1 MPKII
6 LKDGSEF
13 IVNQSILEENI
24 LPAQPDEMI
33 QLGKNYFKK
42 SSIEIIHD
50 DEKEKVSPENKNT
63 SHKNGSETTKIRK
76 NIIKIGDKIVN
87 FGTIGI
93 FLFTPCYVWVS
104 LSLLE
109 DSFTEIFIITII
121 GLVSFLLLKKQ
132 GNLIRTL
139 SAKSIS
145 GSLWNS
151 LMLIPLSSLTL
162 TNSGDGVI
170 EALVFLSQFGISF
183 YIFVYIIISL
193 FRVNKA
199 MKNKEFVESLT
210 QTKNS

>member
-13 IVNQSILEENI
+13 IVNQAILEESI

-33 QLGKNYFKK
+33 QLGKTYFKK

-50 DEKEKVSPENKNT
+50 YEKEKVSPENKTT
-63 SHKNGSETTKIRK
+63 SHKDDSETTKIRK

-87 FGTIGI
+87 FGTIGT

-109 DSFTEIFIITII
+109 DSFTEIFIITIV
-121 GLVSFLLLKKQ
+121 GLVSFSLLKKQ

-139 SAKSIS
+139 SAKNIS
-145 GSLWNS
+145 LSLWNS
-151 LMLIPLSSLTL
+151 LGLLLLSSLTL
-162 TNSGDGVI
+162 TNSGIGRV

-183 YIFVYIIISL
+183 YIFIYIIISL

-199 MKNKEFVESLT
+199 MKNTDFVQSLKNN
-210 QTKNS
+210 KNS

>member
-13 IVNQSILEENI
+13 IVDQAILEDNI

-42 SSIEIIHD
+42 SSIEIIHG
-50 DEKEKVSPENKNT
+50 DEKEKVSPKNKNT
-63 SHKNGSETTKIRK
+63 SHKNDSETTKIRK

-109 DSFTEIFIITII
+109 NSFTEIFIITII

-132 GNLIRTL
+132 GNLIRAL

-145 GSLWNS
+145 LSLWNS
-151 LMLIPLSSLTL
+151 LVLLPLSSLTL
-162 TNSGDGVI
+162 TYSVDGVI
-170 EALVFLSQFGISF
+170 EAFVFLSQFGISF

-199 MKNKEFVESLT
+199 MKNKEFVQSLT

>member
-13 IVNQSILEENI
+13 IVDQSILEENI

-42 SSIEIIHD
+42 ISIEIIHD